1 MPLRPQVR
9 MLLLSELQWKAMFI
23 QLDPNSVLTI
33 GKLSGTFRKEK
44 KTKCKTQRRMKKYIR
59 RCNGG
64 AATSRGCYPENSAKC
79 QNSEEHREKIEQESG
94 MI

>member
-1 MPLRPQVR
+1 
-9 MLLLSELQWKAMFI
+9 
-23 QLDPNSVLTI
+23 
-33 GKLSGTFRKEK
+33 
-44 KTKCKTQRRMKKYIR
+44 MKKYIR